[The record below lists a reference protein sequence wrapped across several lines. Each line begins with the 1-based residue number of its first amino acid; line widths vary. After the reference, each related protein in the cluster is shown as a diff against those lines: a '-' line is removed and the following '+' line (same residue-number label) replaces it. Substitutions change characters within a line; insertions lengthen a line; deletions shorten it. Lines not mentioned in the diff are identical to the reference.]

1 MRGLELARIR
11 LRGSDK
17 KGRGSS
23 LPFLRKVFGHS
34 CINPLTLL
42 KIKWWVE
49 FGFGGRSHS
58 RKDFSDVPSV
68 RKAA

>member
-1 MRGLELARIR
+1 MGGWKLARFR
-11 LRGSDK
+11 VRALM
-17 KGRGSS
+17 GRGESS

-42 KIKWWVE
+42 NIKWWVE

-58 RKDFSDVPSV
+58 RKTFSDVPSV